1 MKKIGSQFILIIEII
16 IWNLQRNIFNQEV
29 VFVSMPKKVLYDLI
43 EEASDKDILDIID
56 FANYLKLKNEEE
68 LFKDL
73 QLSSERSTDFWNND
87 IDDEVWNN
95 V

>member
-1 MKKIGSQFILIIEII
+1 VNTAKKILFE
-16 IWNLQRNIFNQEV
+16 
-29 VFVSMPKKVLYDLI
+29 LI
-43 EEASDKDILDIID
+43 EEVPDKDILDIID
-56 FANYLKLKNEEE
+56 FVQYLKLKREKE

-73 QLSSERSTDFWNND
+73 QFSSESSIKFWNND

>member
-1 MKKIGSQFILIIEII
+1 MNTAKKILFE
-16 IWNLQRNIFNQEV
+16 
-29 VFVSMPKKVLYDLI
+29 LI
-43 EEASDKDILDIID
+43 EEVPDKDILDIID
-56 FANYLKLKNEEE
+56 FVQYLKLKREKE

-73 QLSSERSTDFWNND
+73 QFSSESSTKFWNND

>member
-1 MKKIGSQFILIIEII
+1 MNTAKTILY
-16 IWNLQRNIFNQEV
+16 
-29 VFVSMPKKVLYDLI
+29 KLI
-43 EEASDKDILDIID
+43 EEIPERDILDIID
-56 FANYLKLKNEEE
+56 FVQYLKLKREKK

-73 QLSSERSTDFWNND
+73 QNASESSIKFWDND

>member
-1 MKKIGSQFILIIEII
+1 MSIPKKI
-16 IWNLQRNIFNQEV
+16 
-29 VFVSMPKKVLYDLI
+29 LYDLI

-56 FANYLKLKNEEE
+56 FANYLKLKRDGE

-73 QLSSERSTDFWNND
+73 QSSSESSIDFWNND

>member
-1 MKKIGSQFILIIEII
+1 M
-16 IWNLQRNIFNQEV
+16 NIA
-29 VFVSMPKKVLYDLI
+29 KKVLHELI
-43 EEASDKDILDIID
+43 EEIPDKDIAEVID
-56 FANYLKLKNEEE
+56 FVEFLKLKREKE

-73 QLSSERSTDFWNND
+73 QKASESSTKFWNND